1 MKLPVQD
8 VPIWVA
14 RLYLNLTLEEAGT
27 LSRALLAMILSEK
40 GGQGCTMPK
49 EEEKLTCTSTKALAN
64 PVILSVNEDHAS
76 ACLPLVSCFGLPAP
90 GPIFPA
96 LLGGDKPSP
105 FQRLCTEVKGC
116 TAKNRCTGAERTFA
130 DILHTFV
137 PVEGEGAERSGAPP

>member
-1 MKLPVQD
+1 MVWKKLPAQD

-27 LSRALLAMILSEK
+27 LPRALLAMILSEQ
-40 GGQGCTMPK
+40 GGQGCTVPK

-64 PVILSVNEDHAS
+64 PVISSVSEDHAS
-76 ACLPLVSCFGLPAP
+76 ACPPLAP
-90 GPIFPA
+90 SAPA

-116 TAKNRCTGAERTFA
+116 VAKNRCPGAERTFA
-130 DILHTFV
+130 DLLHTFV
-137 PVEGEGAERSGAPP
+137 PIEGEGAERSGAAP